1 MKQRLIS
8 AFFGIILFIIVIFSP
23 VVVVD
28 VCVLLLIEM
37 ALHELLTAL
46 KLNEYKITYLLSML
60 FPIVTV
66 LTRYFTSISQMNVVY
81 IYILVM
87 LATTVFKY
95 PRYKFTHIASS
106 LIAAVF
112 ITTSLLLIP
121 SILRMDNGII
131 NLFLVFIGGWIT
143 DTCAY
148 FSGKAFGKHKLA
160 PQLSP
165 NKTIEGSVGGV
176 VGVMIVFAV
185 YALIVS
191 NINSMVDTNIL
202 NAVILGLICGGVS
215 QIGDLCAS
223 AIKRDQNI
231 KDFGK
236 LMPGHGGVMDRFD
249 SVLFTA
255 PAVYFFITN
264 FPVFF

>member
-46 KLNEYKITYLLSML
+46 KLNEYKITYFLSML

-66 LTRYFTSISQMNVVY
+66 LTRHFTSISQMNVVY

-106 LIAAVF
+106 YRGCIYHY
-112 ITTSLLLIP
+112 
-121 SILRMDNGII
+121 II
-131 NLFLVFIGGWIT
+131 
-143 DTCAY
+143 
-148 FSGKAFGKHKLA
+148 
-160 PQLSP
+160 
-165 NKTIEGSVGGV
+165 
-176 VGVMIVFAV
+176 IV
-185 YALIVS
+185 
-191 NINSMVDTNIL
+191 NSFY
-202 NAVILGLICGGVS
+202 S
-215 QIGDLCAS
+215 Q
-223 AIKRDQNI
+223 NE
-231 KDFGK
+231 
-236 LMPGHGGVMDRFD
+236 
-249 SVLFTA
+249 
-255 PAVYFFITN
+255 
-264 FPVFF
+264 

>member
-8 AFFGIILFIIVIFSP
+8 AFFGIILFLIVIFSP
-23 VVVVD
+23 VEVAD

-37 ALHELLTAL
+37 ALHEMLTAL
-46 KLNEYKITYLLSML
+46 KLNENKITYFLSML
-60 FPIVTV
+60 FPIVT
-66 LTRYFTSISQMNVVY
+66 LITRYFTSISQMNMVY
-81 IYILVM
+81 IYLLVM
-87 LATTVFKY
+87 LTTTVFRHKT
-95 PRYKFTHIASS
+95 YKFSHVATS
-106 LIAAVF
+106 LIAAVY

-148 FSGKAFGKHKLA
+148 FSGKAFGKHRLA

-185 YALIVS
+185 YALVIS
-191 NINSMVDTNIL
+191 NINSMVNANII
-202 NAVILGLICGGVS
+202 NAIILGLICGGVS

-249 SVLFTA
+249 SVLYTA
-255 PAVYFFITN
+255 PAVYFFIIN